1 MKNIVVLDDS
11 VMTKNL
17 VTLTEVINGIDLI
30 VADYSSAFSDFV
42 ILDRPVCFLDNDIE
56 LYKKNR
62 GITFDNIKFWSPGPF
77 IKGLNEFVDEV
88 KKLLNNKDYYKEER
102 KNYVDMNFGKNIE
115 NCSKNVADYLFKDNN
130 IQKFFDKKKKTADS
144 KLIELYGEN
153 LNLKSCVYITKEN
166 EDNNIKYIYE
176 LSSDTVKD
184 GVDYLPP
191 IIMLK
196 NKIST
201 ANCTLNMYNN
211 NVTKEDF
218 DNLCDIKVTDDK
230 TTDFILGTNIIVSQ
244 VTDGDALILT
254 YEAVDESGN
263 KSKPLEIKLKNNI
276 N

>member
-1 MKNIVVLDDS
+1 MNKNKKGF
-11 VMTKNL
+11 TL
-17 VTLTEVINGIDLI
+17 VEMLAAIGILLLITILTYPSFNKLNKKTEEKF
-30 VADYSSAFSDFV
+30 DYS
-42 ILDRPVCFLDNDIE
+42 
-56 LYKKNR
+56 
-62 GITFDNIKFWSPGPF
+62 IKT
-77 IKGLNEFVDEV
+77 IVENAAKI
-88 KKLLNNKDYYKEER
+88 
-102 KNYVDMNFGKNIE
+102 YVDNNRELIDEKITSNNGKY
-115 NCSKNVADYLFKDNN
+115 CLPVATLSSYDYLDTP
-130 IQKFFDKKKKTADS
+130 IKKSD
-144 KLIELYGEN
+144 GEN

-230 TTDFILGTNIIVSQ
+230 TTDFVLGTNITVNQ

>member
-1 MKNIVVLDDS
+1 MNKNKKGF
-11 VMTKNL
+11 TL
-17 VTLTEVINGIDLI
+17 VEMLAAIGILLLITILTYPSFNKLNKKTEEKF
-30 VADYSSAFSDFV
+30 DYS
-42 ILDRPVCFLDNDIE
+42 
-56 LYKKNR
+56 
-62 GITFDNIKFWSPGPF
+62 IKT
-77 IKGLNEFVDEV
+77 IVENAAKIYVD
-88 KKLLNNKDYYKEER
+88 NNKELIDEKITS
-102 KNYVDMNFGKNIE
+102 NNGKY
-115 NCSKNVADYLFKDNN
+115 CLPVATLSSYDYLDTP
-130 IQKFFDKKKKTADS
+130 IKKSD
-144 KLIELYGEN
+144 GEN

-196 NKIST
+196 NKIPT

-211 NVTKEDF
+211 NVAKEDF

-230 TTDFILGTNIIVSQ
+230 TTDFVLGTNITVSQ

>member
-1 MKNIVVLDDS
+1 MNKNKKGF
-11 VMTKNL
+11 TL
-17 VTLTEVINGIDLI
+17 VEMLAAIGILLLITILTYPSFNKLNKKTEEKF
-30 VADYSSAFSDFV
+30 DYS
-42 ILDRPVCFLDNDIE
+42 
-56 LYKKNR
+56 
-62 GITFDNIKFWSPGPF
+62 IKT
-77 IKGLNEFVDEV
+77 IVENAAKIYVD
-88 KKLLNNKDYYKEER
+88 NNKELIDEKITS
-102 KNYVDMNFGKNIE
+102 NNGKY
-115 NCSKNVADYLFKDNN
+115 CLPVATLSSYDYLDTP
-130 IQKFFDKKKKTADS
+130 IKKSD
-144 KLIELYGEN
+144 GEN

-166 EDNNIKYIYE
+166 ENNNIKYIYE

-230 TTDFILGTNIIVSQ
+230 TTDFVLGTNITVSQ

-254 YEAVDESGN
+254 YEAIDESGN

>member
-1 MKNIVVLDDS
+1 MNKNKKGF
-11 VMTKNL
+11 TL
-17 VTLTEVINGIDLI
+17 VEMLAAIGILLLITILTYPSFNKLNKKTEEKF
-30 VADYSSAFSDFV
+30 DYS
-42 ILDRPVCFLDNDIE
+42 
-56 LYKKNR
+56 
-62 GITFDNIKFWSPGPF
+62 IKT
-77 IKGLNEFVDEV
+77 IVENAAKIYVD
-88 KKLLNNKDYYKEER
+88 NNKELIDEKITS
-102 KNYVDMNFGKNIE
+102 NNGKY
-115 NCSKNVADYLFKDNN
+115 CLPVATLSSYDYLDTP
-130 IQKFFDKKKKTADS
+130 IKKSD
-144 KLIELYGEN
+144 GEN

-201 ANCTLNMYNN
+201 ANCTLNMYNS

-230 TTDFILGTNIIVSQ
+230 TTDFVLGTNITVNQ
-244 VTDGDALILT
+244 VTDGDALILI
-254 YEAVDESGN
+254 YEAIDESGN

>member
-1 MKNIVVLDDS
+1 MNKNKKGF
-11 VMTKNL
+11 TL
-17 VTLTEVINGIDLI
+17 VEMLAAIGILLLITILTYPSFNKLNKKTEEKF
-30 VADYSSAFSDFV
+30 DYS
-42 ILDRPVCFLDNDIE
+42 
-56 LYKKNR
+56 
-62 GITFDNIKFWSPGPF
+62 IKT
-77 IKGLNEFVDEV
+77 IVENAAKIYVD
-88 KKLLNNKDYYKEER
+88 NNKELIDEKITS
-102 KNYVDMNFGKNIE
+102 NNGKY
-115 NCSKNVADYLFKDNN
+115 CLPVATLSSYDYLDTP
-130 IQKFFDKKKKTADS
+130 IKKSD
-144 KLIELYGEN
+144 GEN

-184 GVDYLPP
+184 GVDYLLP

-201 ANCTLNMYNN
+201 ANCTLNMYNS

-230 TTDFILGTNIIVSQ
+230 TTDFVLGTNITVNQ

>member
-1 MKNIVVLDDS
+1 MNKNKKGF
-11 VMTKNL
+11 TL
-17 VTLTEVINGIDLI
+17 VEMLAAIGILLLITILTYPSFNKLNKKTEEKF
-30 VADYSSAFSDFV
+30 DYS
-42 ILDRPVCFLDNDIE
+42 
-56 LYKKNR
+56 
-62 GITFDNIKFWSPGPF
+62 IKT
-77 IKGLNEFVDEV
+77 IVENAAKIYVD
-88 KKLLNNKDYYKEER
+88 NNKELIDEKITS
-102 KNYVDMNFGKNIE
+102 NNGKY
-115 NCSKNVADYLFKDNN
+115 CLPVATLSSYDYLDTP
-130 IQKFFDKKKKTADS
+130 IKKSD
-144 KLIELYGEN
+144 GEN

-201 ANCTLNMYNN
+201 ANCTLNMYNS

-230 TTDFILGTNIIVSQ
+230 TTDFVLGTNITVNQ
-244 VTDGDALILT
+244 VNDGDALILT

>member
-1 MKNIVVLDDS
+1 MNKNKKGF
-11 VMTKNL
+11 TL
-17 VTLTEVINGIDLI
+17 VEMLAAIGILLLITILTYPSFNKLNKKTEEKF
-30 VADYSSAFSDFV
+30 DYS
-42 ILDRPVCFLDNDIE
+42 
-56 LYKKNR
+56 
-62 GITFDNIKFWSPGPF
+62 IKT
-77 IKGLNEFVDEV
+77 IVENAAKIYVD
-88 KKLLNNKDYYKEER
+88 NNKELIDEKITS
-102 KNYVDMNFGKNIE
+102 NNGKY
-115 NCSKNVADYLFKDNN
+115 CLPVATLSSYDYLDTP
-130 IQKFFDKKKKTADS
+130 IKKSD
-144 KLIELYGEN
+144 GEN
-153 LNLKSCVYITKEN
+153 LNLKSCVYITKE
-166 EDNNIKYIYE
+166 IYE

-201 ANCTLNMYNN
+201 ANCTLNMYNS

-230 TTDFILGTNIIVSQ
+230 TTDFVLGTNITVNQ

-254 YEAVDESGN
+254 YEAIDESGN

>member
-1 MKNIVVLDDS
+1 MNKNKKGF
-11 VMTKNL
+11 TL
-17 VTLTEVINGIDLI
+17 VEMLAAIGILLLITILTYPSFNKLNKKTEEKF
-30 VADYSSAFSDFV
+30 DYS
-42 ILDRPVCFLDNDIE
+42 
-56 LYKKNR
+56 
-62 GITFDNIKFWSPGPF
+62 IKT
-77 IKGLNEFVDEV
+77 IVENAAKIYVD
-88 KKLLNNKDYYKEER
+88 NNKELIDEKITS
-102 KNYVDMNFGKNIE
+102 NN
-115 NCSKNVADYLFKDNN
+115 SKYCLPVATLSSYDYLDTP
-130 IQKFFDKKKKTADS
+130 IKKSD
-144 KLIELYGEN
+144 GEN

-196 NKIST
+196 NKIPT

-230 TTDFILGTNIIVSQ
+230 TTDFVLGTNIIVNQ

>member
-1 MKNIVVLDDS
+1 MNKNKKGF
-11 VMTKNL
+11 TL
-17 VTLTEVINGIDLI
+17 VEMLAAIGILLLITILTYPSFNKLNKKTEEKF
-30 VADYSSAFSDFV
+30 DYS
-42 ILDRPVCFLDNDIE
+42 
-56 LYKKNR
+56 
-62 GITFDNIKFWSPGPF
+62 IKT
-77 IKGLNEFVDEV
+77 IVENAAKIYVD
-88 KKLLNNKDYYKEER
+88 NNKELIDEKITSNNGKYCLPVATLSSYDY
-102 KNYVDMNFGKNIE
+102 
-115 NCSKNVADYLFKDNN
+115 
-130 IQKFFDKKKKTADS
+130 FDTPIKKSD
-144 KLIELYGEN
+144 GEN

-201 ANCTLNMYNN
+201 ANCTLNMYNS

-230 TTDFILGTNIIVSQ
+230 TTDFVLGTNITVNQ

>member
-1 MKNIVVLDDS
+1 MNKNKKGF
-11 VMTKNL
+11 TL
-17 VTLTEVINGIDLI
+17 VEMLAAIGILLLITILTYPSFNKLNKKTEEKF
-30 VADYSSAFSDFV
+30 DYS
-42 ILDRPVCFLDNDIE
+42 
-56 LYKKNR
+56 
-62 GITFDNIKFWSPGPF
+62 IKT
-77 IKGLNEFVDEV
+77 IVENAAKIYVD
-88 KKLLNNKDYYKEER
+88 NNKELIDEKITS
-102 KNYVDMNFGKNIE
+102 NNGKY
-115 NCSKNVADYLFKDNN
+115 CLPVATLSSYDYLDTP
-130 IQKFFDKKKKTADS
+130 IKKSD
-144 KLIELYGEN
+144 GEN

-196 NKIST
+196 NKIPT
-201 ANCTLNMYNN
+201 ANCTLNMYNS

-230 TTDFILGTNIIVSQ
+230 TTDFVLGTNITVSQ

>member
-1 MKNIVVLDDS
+1 MNKNKKGF
-11 VMTKNL
+11 TL
-17 VTLTEVINGIDLI
+17 VEMLAAIGILLLITILTYPSFNKLNKKTEEKF
-30 VADYSSAFSDFV
+30 DYS
-42 ILDRPVCFLDNDIE
+42 
-56 LYKKNR
+56 
-62 GITFDNIKFWSPGPF
+62 IKT
-77 IKGLNEFVDEV
+77 IVENAAKIYVD
-88 KKLLNNKDYYKEER
+88 NNKELIDEKIIS
-102 KNYVDMNFGKNIE
+102 NNGKY
-115 NCSKNVADYLFKDNN
+115 CLPVATLSSYDYLDTP
-130 IQKFFDKKKKTADS
+130 IKKSD
-144 KLIELYGEN
+144 GEN

-191 IIMLK
+191 IVMLK

-230 TTDFILGTNIIVSQ
+230 TTDFVLGTNITVSQ

-254 YEAVDESGN
+254 YEAIDESGN

>member
-1 MKNIVVLDDS
+1 MNKNKKGF
-11 VMTKNL
+11 TL
-17 VTLTEVINGIDLI
+17 VEMLAAIGILLLITILTYPSFNKLNKKTEEKF
-30 VADYSSAFSDFV
+30 DYS
-42 ILDRPVCFLDNDIE
+42 
-56 LYKKNR
+56 
-62 GITFDNIKFWSPGPF
+62 IKT
-77 IKGLNEFVDEV
+77 IVENAAKIYVD
-88 KKLLNNKDYYKEER
+88 NNKELIDEKITS
-102 KNYVDMNFGKNIE
+102 NNGKY
-115 NCSKNVADYLFKDNN
+115 CLPVATLSSYDYLDTP
-130 IQKFFDKKKKTADS
+130 IKKSD
-144 KLIELYGEN
+144 GEN

-201 ANCTLNMYNN
+201 ANCTLNMYNS

-218 DNLCDIKVTDDK
+218 DDLCDIKVTDDK
-230 TTDFILGTNIIVSQ
+230 TTDFVLGTNITVNQ

>member
-1 MKNIVVLDDS
+1 MNKNKKGF
-11 VMTKNL
+11 TL
-17 VTLTEVINGIDLI
+17 VEMLAAIGILLLITILTYPSFNKLNKKTEEKF
-30 VADYSSAFSDFV
+30 DYS
-42 ILDRPVCFLDNDIE
+42 
-56 LYKKNR
+56 
-62 GITFDNIKFWSPGPF
+62 IKT
-77 IKGLNEFVDEV
+77 IVENAAKIYVD
-88 KKLLNNKDYYKEER
+88 NNKELIDEKITS
-102 KNYVDMNFGKNIE
+102 NN
-115 NCSKNVADYLFKDNN
+115 SKYCLPVATLSSYDYLDTP
-130 IQKFFDKKKKTADS
+130 IKKSD
-144 KLIELYGEN
+144 GEN

-196 NKIST
+196 NKIPT

-230 TTDFILGTNIIVSQ
+230 TTDFVLGTNIIVSQ

>member
-1 MKNIVVLDDS
+1 MNKNKKGF
-11 VMTKNL
+11 TL
-17 VTLTEVINGIDLI
+17 VEMLAAIGILLLITILTYPSFNKLNKKTEEKF
-30 VADYSSAFSDFV
+30 DYS
-42 ILDRPVCFLDNDIE
+42 
-56 LYKKNR
+56 
-62 GITFDNIKFWSPGPF
+62 IKT
-77 IKGLNEFVDEV
+77 IVENAAKIYVD
-88 KKLLNNKDYYKEER
+88 NNKELIDEKIAS
-102 KNYVDMNFGKNIE
+102 NNGKY
-115 NCSKNVADYLFKDNN
+115 CLPVATLSSYDYLDTP
-130 IQKFFDKKKKTADS
+130 IKKSD
-144 KLIELYGEN
+144 GEN

-196 NKIST
+196 NKIPT

-230 TTDFILGTNIIVSQ
+230 TTDFVLGTNITVSQ

>member
-1 MKNIVVLDDS
+1 MNKNKKGF
-11 VMTKNL
+11 TL
-17 VTLTEVINGIDLI
+17 VEMLAAIGILLLITILTYPSFNKLNKKTEEKF
-30 VADYSSAFSDFV
+30 DYS
-42 ILDRPVCFLDNDIE
+42 
-56 LYKKNR
+56 
-62 GITFDNIKFWSPGPF
+62 IKT
-77 IKGLNEFVDEV
+77 IVENAAKIYVD
-88 KKLLNNKDYYKEER
+88 NNKELIDEKITS
-102 KNYVDMNFGKNIE
+102 NNGKY
-115 NCSKNVADYLFKDNN
+115 CLPVATLSSYDYLDTP
-130 IQKFFDKKKKTADS
+130 IKKSD
-144 KLIELYGEN
+144 GEN

-201 ANCTLNMYNN
+201 ANCTLNMYNS

-230 TTDFILGTNIIVSQ
+230 TTDFVLGTNITVNQ

-263 KSKPLEIKLKNNI
+263 KSKPLEIKLKK
-276 N
+276 

>member
-1 MKNIVVLDDS
+1 MNKNKKGF
-11 VMTKNL
+11 TL
-17 VTLTEVINGIDLI
+17 VEMLAAIGILLLITILTYPSFNKLNKKTEEKF
-30 VADYSSAFSDFV
+30 DYS
-42 ILDRPVCFLDNDIE
+42 
-56 LYKKNR
+56 
-62 GITFDNIKFWSPGPF
+62 IKT
-77 IKGLNEFVDEV
+77 IVENAAKIYVD
-88 KKLLNNKDYYKEER
+88 NNKELIDEKITS
-102 KNYVDMNFGKNIE
+102 NNGKY
-115 NCSKNVADYLFKDNN
+115 CLPVATLSSYDYLDTP
-130 IQKFFDKKKKTADS
+130 IKKSD
-144 KLIELYGEN
+144 GEN

-196 NKIST
+196 NKIPT

-230 TTDFILGTNIIVSQ
+230 TTDFVLGTNITVNQ
-244 VTDGDALILT
+244 VNDGDALILT

>member
-1 MKNIVVLDDS
+1 MNKNKKGFTLVEMLAAIGILLLITILTYPSFNKLNKKTEEKFYYSIKTIV
-11 VMTKNL
+11 KNAAK
-17 VTLTEVINGIDLI
+17 I
-30 VADYSSAFSDFV
+30 Y
-42 ILDRPVCFLDNDIE
+42 
-56 LYKKNR
+56 
-62 GITFDNIKFWSPGPF
+62 
-77 IKGLNEFVDEV
+77 VD
-88 KKLLNNKDYYKEER
+88 NNKELIDEKITS
-102 KNYVDMNFGKNIE
+102 NNGKY
-115 NCSKNVADYLFKDNN
+115 CLPVATLSSYDYLDTP
-130 IQKFFDKKKKTADS
+130 IKKSD
-144 KLIELYGEN
+144 GEN

-201 ANCTLNMYNN
+201 ANCTLNMYNS

-230 TTDFILGTNIIVSQ
+230 TTDFVLGTNITVNQ

>member
-1 MKNIVVLDDS
+1 MNKNKKGF
-11 VMTKNL
+11 TL
-17 VTLTEVINGIDLI
+17 VEMLAAIGILLLITTLTYPSFNKLNKKTEEKF
-30 VADYSSAFSDFV
+30 DYS
-42 ILDRPVCFLDNDIE
+42 
-56 LYKKNR
+56 
-62 GITFDNIKFWSPGPF
+62 IKT
-77 IKGLNEFVDEV
+77 IVENAAKIYVD
-88 KKLLNNKDYYKEER
+88 NNKELIDEKITS
-102 KNYVDMNFGKNIE
+102 NNGKY
-115 NCSKNVADYLFKDNN
+115 CLPVATLSSYDYLDTP
-130 IQKFFDKKKKTADS
+130 IKKSD
-144 KLIELYGEN
+144 GEN

-201 ANCTLNMYNN
+201 ANCTLNMYNS

-230 TTDFILGTNIIVSQ
+230 TTDFVLGTNITVNQ

>member
-1 MKNIVVLDDS
+1 MNRNKKGF
-11 VMTKNL
+11 TL
-17 VTLTEVINGIDLI
+17 VEMLAAIGILLLITILTYPSFNKLNKKTEEKF
-30 VADYSSAFSDFV
+30 DYS
-42 ILDRPVCFLDNDIE
+42 
-56 LYKKNR
+56 
-62 GITFDNIKFWSPGPF
+62 IKT
-77 IKGLNEFVDEV
+77 IVENAAKIYVD
-88 KKLLNNKDYYKEER
+88 NNKELIDEKITS
-102 KNYVDMNFGKNIE
+102 NN
-115 NCSKNVADYLFKDNN
+115 SKYCLPVATLSSYDYLDTP
-130 IQKFFDKKKKTADS
+130 IKKSD
-144 KLIELYGEN
+144 GEN

-196 NKIST
+196 NKIPT

-230 TTDFILGTNIIVSQ
+230 TTDFVLGTNIIVSQ

>member
-1 MKNIVVLDDS
+1 MNKNKKGF
-11 VMTKNL
+11 TL
-17 VTLTEVINGIDLI
+17 VEMLAAIGILLLITILTYPSFNKLNKKTEEKF
-30 VADYSSAFSDFV
+30 DYS
-42 ILDRPVCFLDNDIE
+42 
-56 LYKKNR
+56 
-62 GITFDNIKFWSPGPF
+62 IKT
-77 IKGLNEFVDEV
+77 IVENAAKIYVD
-88 KKLLNNKDYYKEER
+88 NNKELIDEKITS
-102 KNYVDMNFGKNIE
+102 NN
-115 NCSKNVADYLFKDNN
+115 SKYCLPVATLSSYDYLDTP
-130 IQKFFDKKKKTADS
+130 IKKSD
-144 KLIELYGEN
+144 GEN

-196 NKIST
+196 NKIPT

-230 TTDFILGTNIIVSQ
+230 TTDFVLGTNIIVSQ

-276 N
+276 NYFYYYYNDMYKKNLYSRLY

>member
-1 MKNIVVLDDS
+1 MNKNKKGF
-11 VMTKNL
+11 TL
-17 VTLTEVINGIDLI
+17 VEMLAAIGILLLITILTYPSFNKLNKKTEEKF
-30 VADYSSAFSDFV
+30 DYS
-42 ILDRPVCFLDNDIE
+42 
-56 LYKKNR
+56 
-62 GITFDNIKFWSPGPF
+62 IKT
-77 IKGLNEFVDEV
+77 IVENAAKIYVD
-88 KKLLNNKDYYKEER
+88 NNKELIDEKITS
-102 KNYVDMNFGKNIE
+102 NNGKY
-115 NCSKNVADYLFKDNN
+115 CLPVATLSSYDYLDTP
-130 IQKFFDKKKKTADS
+130 IKKSD
-144 KLIELYGEN
+144 GEN

-196 NKIST
+196 NKIPT

-230 TTDFILGTNIIVSQ
+230 TTDFILGTNIIVNQ

>member
-1 MKNIVVLDDS
+1 MNKNKKGF
-11 VMTKNL
+11 TL
-17 VTLTEVINGIDLI
+17 VEMLAAIGILLLITILTYPSFNKLNKKTEEKF
-30 VADYSSAFSDFV
+30 DYS
-42 ILDRPVCFLDNDIE
+42 
-56 LYKKNR
+56 
-62 GITFDNIKFWSPGPF
+62 IKT
-77 IKGLNEFVDEV
+77 IVENAAKIYVD
-88 KKLLNNKDYYKEER
+88 NNKELIDEKITS
-102 KNYVDMNFGKNIE
+102 NNGKY
-115 NCSKNVADYLFKDNN
+115 CLPVATLSSYDYLDTP
-130 IQKFFDKKKKTADS
+130 IKKSD
-144 KLIELYGEN
+144 GEN

-191 IIMLK
+191 IIMVK

-230 TTDFILGTNIIVSQ
+230 TTDFVLGTNITVNQ

>member
-1 MKNIVVLDDS
+1 MNKNKKGF
-11 VMTKNL
+11 TL
-17 VTLTEVINGIDLI
+17 VEMLAAIGILLLITILTYPSFNKLNKKTEEKF
-30 VADYSSAFSDFV
+30 DYS
-42 ILDRPVCFLDNDIE
+42 
-56 LYKKNR
+56 
-62 GITFDNIKFWSPGPF
+62 IKT
-77 IKGLNEFVDEV
+77 IVENAAKIYVD
-88 KKLLNNKDYYKEER
+88 NNKELIDEKITS
-102 KNYVDMNFGKNIE
+102 NNGKY
-115 NCSKNVADYLFKDNN
+115 CLPVATLSSYDYLDTP
-130 IQKFFDKKKKTADS
+130 IKKSD
-144 KLIELYGEN
+144 GEN

-201 ANCTLNMYNN
+201 ANCTLNMYNS

-230 TTDFILGTNIIVSQ
+230 TTHFILGTNITVNQ

-263 KSKPLEIKLKNNI
+263 KSKPLEIKIKNNI

>member
-1 MKNIVVLDDS
+1 MNKNKKGF
-11 VMTKNL
+11 TL
-17 VTLTEVINGIDLI
+17 VEMLAAIGILLLITILTYPSFNKLNKKTEEKF
-30 VADYSSAFSDFV
+30 DYS
-42 ILDRPVCFLDNDIE
+42 
-56 LYKKNR
+56 
-62 GITFDNIKFWSPGPF
+62 IKT
-77 IKGLNEFVDEV
+77 IVENAAKIYVD
-88 KKLLNNKDYYKEER
+88 NNKELIDEKIASNNGGY
-102 KNYVDMNFGKNIE
+102 
-115 NCSKNVADYLFKDNN
+115 CLPVATLSSYDYLDTP
-130 IQKFFDKKKKTADS
+130 IKKSD
-144 KLIELYGEN
+144 GEN

-196 NKIST
+196 NKIPT

-230 TTDFILGTNIIVSQ
+230 TTDFVLGTNITVNQ

>member
-1 MKNIVVLDDS
+1 MNKNKKGF
-11 VMTKNL
+11 TL
-17 VTLTEVINGIDLI
+17 VEMLAAIGILLLITILTYPSFNKLNKKTEEKF
-30 VADYSSAFSDFV
+30 DYS
-42 ILDRPVCFLDNDIE
+42 
-56 LYKKNR
+56 
-62 GITFDNIKFWSPGPF
+62 IKT
-77 IKGLNEFVDEV
+77 IVENAAKIYVD
-88 KKLLNNKDYYKEER
+88 NNKELIDEKITS
-102 KNYVDMNFGKNIE
+102 NN
-115 NCSKNVADYLFKDNN
+115 SKYCLPVATLSSYDYLDTP
-130 IQKFFDKKKKTADS
+130 IKKSD
-144 KLIELYGEN
+144 GEN

-201 ANCTLNMYNN
+201 ANCTLNMYNS

-230 TTDFILGTNIIVSQ
+230 TTDFVLGTNITVNQ

>member
-1 MKNIVVLDDS
+1 MNKNKKGF
-11 VMTKNL
+11 TL
-17 VTLTEVINGIDLI
+17 VEMLAAIGILLLITILTYPSFNKLNKKTEEKF
-30 VADYSSAFSDFV
+30 DYS
-42 ILDRPVCFLDNDIE
+42 
-56 LYKKNR
+56 
-62 GITFDNIKFWSPGPF
+62 IKT
-77 IKGLNEFVDEV
+77 IVENAAKIYVD
-88 KKLLNNKDYYKEER
+88 NNKELIDEKITS
-102 KNYVDMNFGKNIE
+102 NNGKY
-115 NCSKNVADYLFKDNN
+115 CLPVATLSSYDYLDTP
-130 IQKFFDKKKKTADS
+130 IKKSD
-144 KLIELYGEN
+144 GEN

-166 EDNNIKYIYE
+166 EDNNIKSIYE

-201 ANCTLNMYNN
+201 ANCTLNMYNS

-230 TTDFILGTNIIVSQ
+230 TTDFVLGTNIIVNQ
-244 VTDGDALILT
+244 VTDGDALILI

>member
-1 MKNIVVLDDS
+1 MNKNKKGF
-11 VMTKNL
+11 TL
-17 VTLTEVINGIDLI
+17 VEMLAAIGILLLITILTYPSFNKLNKKTEEKF
-30 VADYSSAFSDFV
+30 DYS
-42 ILDRPVCFLDNDIE
+42 
-56 LYKKNR
+56 
-62 GITFDNIKFWSPGPF
+62 IKT
-77 IKGLNEFVDEV
+77 IVENAAKIYVD
-88 KKLLNNKDYYKEER
+88 NNKELIDEKITS
-102 KNYVDMNFGKNIE
+102 NNGKY
-115 NCSKNVADYLFKDNN
+115 CLPVATLSSYDYLDTP
-130 IQKFFDKKKKTADS
+130 IKKSD
-144 KLIELYGEN
+144 GEN
-153 LNLKSCVYITKEN
+153 LYLKSCVYITKEN

-196 NKIST
+196 NKIPT

-230 TTDFILGTNIIVSQ
+230 TTDFVLGTNITVSQ

>member
-1 MKNIVVLDDS
+1 MNKNKKGF
-11 VMTKNL
+11 TL
-17 VTLTEVINGIDLI
+17 VEMLAAIGILLLITILTYPSFNKLNKKTEEKF
-30 VADYSSAFSDFV
+30 DYS
-42 ILDRPVCFLDNDIE
+42 
-56 LYKKNR
+56 
-62 GITFDNIKFWSPGPF
+62 IKT
-77 IKGLNEFVDEV
+77 IVENAAKIYVD
-88 KKLLNNKDYYKEER
+88 NNKELIDEKITS
-102 KNYVDMNFGKNIE
+102 NNGKY
-115 NCSKNVADYLFKDNN
+115 CLPVATLSSYDYLDTP
-130 IQKFFDKKKKTADS
+130 IKKSD
-144 KLIELYGEN
+144 GEN
-153 LNLKSCVYITKEN
+153 LNLKSCIYITKEN

-201 ANCTLNMYNN
+201 ANCTLNMYNS

-230 TTDFILGTNIIVSQ
+230 TTDFVLGTNITVNQ

>member
-1 MKNIVVLDDS
+1 MNKNKKGF
-11 VMTKNL
+11 TL
-17 VTLTEVINGIDLI
+17 VEMLAAIGILLLITILTYPSFNKLNKKTEEKF
-30 VADYSSAFSDFV
+30 DYS
-42 ILDRPVCFLDNDIE
+42 
-56 LYKKNR
+56 
-62 GITFDNIKFWSPGPF
+62 IKT
-77 IKGLNEFVDEV
+77 IVENAAKIYVD
-88 KKLLNNKDYYKEER
+88 NNKELIDEKITS
-102 KNYVDMNFGKNIE
+102 NNGKY
-115 NCSKNVADYLFKDNN
+115 CLPVATLSSYDYLDTP
-130 IQKFFDKKKKTADS
+130 IKKSD
-144 KLIELYGEN
+144 GEN
-153 LNLKSCVYITKEN
+153 LNLKSCVYITKKN

-201 ANCTLNMYNN
+201 ANCTLNMYNS

-230 TTDFILGTNIIVSQ
+230 TTDFVLGTNITVNQ

>member
-1 MKNIVVLDDS
+1 MNKNKKGF
-11 VMTKNL
+11 TL
-17 VTLTEVINGIDLI
+17 VEMLAAIGILLLITILTYPSFNKLNKKTEEKF
-30 VADYSSAFSDFV
+30 DYS
-42 ILDRPVCFLDNDIE
+42 
-56 LYKKNR
+56 
-62 GITFDNIKFWSPGPF
+62 IKT
-77 IKGLNEFVDEV
+77 IVENAAKIYVD
-88 KKLLNNKDYYKEER
+88 NNKELIDEKITS
-102 KNYVDMNFGKNIE
+102 NNGKY
-115 NCSKNVADYLFKDNN
+115 CLPVATLSSYDYLDTP
-130 IQKFFDKKKKTADS
+130 IKKSD
-144 KLIELYGEN
+144 GEN

-196 NKIST
+196 NKIPT

-230 TTDFILGTNIIVSQ
+230 TTDFILGANIIVNQ

-254 YEAVDESGN
+254 YEVVDESGN

>member
-1 MKNIVVLDDS
+1 MNKNKKGF
-11 VMTKNL
+11 TL
-17 VTLTEVINGIDLI
+17 VEMLAAIGILLLITILTYPSFNKLNKKTEEKF
-30 VADYSSAFSDFV
+30 DYS
-42 ILDRPVCFLDNDIE
+42 
-56 LYKKNR
+56 
-62 GITFDNIKFWSPGPF
+62 IKT
-77 IKGLNEFVDEV
+77 IVENAAKIYVD
-88 KKLLNNKDYYKEER
+88 NNKELIDEKITS
-102 KNYVDMNFGKNIE
+102 NNGKY
-115 NCSKNVADYLFKDNN
+115 CLPVATLSSYDYLDTP
-130 IQKFFDKKKKTADS
+130 IKKSD
-144 KLIELYGEN
+144 GEN

-196 NKIST
+196 NKIPT
-201 ANCTLNMYNN
+201 ANCTLNMYNS

-218 DNLCDIKVTDDK
+218 NNLCDIKVTDDK
-230 TTDFILGTNIIVSQ
+230 TTDFVLGTNITVSQ

>member
-1 MKNIVVLDDS
+1 MNKNKKGF
-11 VMTKNL
+11 TL
-17 VTLTEVINGIDLI
+17 VEMLASIGILLLITILTYPSFNKLNKKTEEKF
-30 VADYSSAFSDFV
+30 DYS
-42 ILDRPVCFLDNDIE
+42 
-56 LYKKNR
+56 
-62 GITFDNIKFWSPGPF
+62 IKT
-77 IKGLNEFVDEV
+77 IVENAAKIYVD
-88 KKLLNNKDYYKEER
+88 NNKELIDEKITS
-102 KNYVDMNFGKNIE
+102 NNGKY
-115 NCSKNVADYLFKDNN
+115 CLPVATLSSYDYLDTP
-130 IQKFFDKKKKTADS
+130 IKKSD
-144 KLIELYGEN
+144 GEN

-196 NKIST
+196 NKIPT

-230 TTDFILGTNIIVSQ
+230 TTDFVLGKNITVNQ
-244 VTDGDALILT
+244 VTDGNALILT
-254 YEAVDESGN
+254 YKAVDESGN

>member
-1 MKNIVVLDDS
+1 MNKNKKGF
-11 VMTKNL
+11 TL
-17 VTLTEVINGIDLI
+17 VEMLASIGILLLITILTYPSFNKLNKKTEEKF
-30 VADYSSAFSDFV
+30 DYS
-42 ILDRPVCFLDNDIE
+42 
-56 LYKKNR
+56 
-62 GITFDNIKFWSPGPF
+62 IKT
-77 IKGLNEFVDEV
+77 IVENAAKIYVD
-88 KKLLNNKDYYKEER
+88 NNKELIDEKITS
-102 KNYVDMNFGKNIE
+102 NNGKY
-115 NCSKNVADYLFKDNN
+115 CLPVATLSSYDYLDTP
-130 IQKFFDKKKKTADS
+130 IKKSD
-144 KLIELYGEN
+144 GEN

-166 EDNNIKYIYE
+166 EDNNIKHIYE

-201 ANCTLNMYNN
+201 ANCTLNMYNS

-218 DNLCDIKVTDDK
+218 DNLCDIKVTDDR
-230 TTDFILGTNIIVSQ
+230 TNDFVLGRNITVNQ

>member
-1 MKNIVVLDDS
+1 MNKNKKGF
-11 VMTKNL
+11 TL
-17 VTLTEVINGIDLI
+17 VEMLAAIGILLLITILTYPSFNKLNKKTEEKF
-30 VADYSSAFSDFV
+30 DYS
-42 ILDRPVCFLDNDIE
+42 
-56 LYKKNR
+56 
-62 GITFDNIKFWSPGPF
+62 IKT
-77 IKGLNEFVDEV
+77 IVENAAKIYVD
-88 KKLLNNKDYYKEER
+88 NNKELIDEKITS
-102 KNYVDMNFGKNIE
+102 NNGKYCLPIATL
-115 NCSKNVADYLFKDNN
+115 SSYDYLDTP
-130 IQKFFDKKKKTADS
+130 IKKSD
-144 KLIELYGEN
+144 GEN

-201 ANCTLNMYNN
+201 ANCTLNMYNS

-218 DNLCDIKVTDDK
+218 DNLCDIKVTDDR
-230 TTDFILGTNIIVSQ
+230 TNDFVLGTNITVNQ

>member
-1 MKNIVVLDDS
+1 MNKNKKGF
-11 VMTKNL
+11 TL
-17 VTLTEVINGIDLI
+17 VEMLAAIGILLLITILTYPSFNKLNKKTEEKF
-30 VADYSSAFSDFV
+30 DYS
-42 ILDRPVCFLDNDIE
+42 
-56 LYKKNR
+56 
-62 GITFDNIKFWSPGPF
+62 IKT
-77 IKGLNEFVDEV
+77 IVENAAKIYVD
-88 KKLLNNKDYYKEER
+88 NNKELIDEKITS
-102 KNYVDMNFGKNIE
+102 NN
-115 NCSKNVADYLFKDNN
+115 SKYCLPVATLSSYDYLDTP
-130 IQKFFDKKKKTADS
+130 IKKSD
-144 KLIELYGEN
+144 GEN

>member
-1 MKNIVVLDDS
+1 MNKNKKGF
-11 VMTKNL
+11 TL
-17 VTLTEVINGIDLI
+17 VEMLAAIGILLLITILTYPSFNKLNKKTEEKF
-30 VADYSSAFSDFV
+30 DYS
-42 ILDRPVCFLDNDIE
+42 
-56 LYKKNR
+56 
-62 GITFDNIKFWSPGPF
+62 IKT
-77 IKGLNEFVDEV
+77 IVENAAKIYVD
-88 KKLLNNKDYYKEER
+88 NNKELIDEKITS
-102 KNYVDMNFGKNIE
+102 NN
-115 NCSKNVADYLFKDNN
+115 SKYCLPVATLSSYDYLDTP
-130 IQKFFDKKKKTADS
+130 IKKSD
-144 KLIELYGEN
+144 GEN

-196 NKIST
+196 NKIPT
-201 ANCTLNMYNN
+201 ANCTLNMYNS

-230 TTDFILGTNIIVSQ
+230 TTDFVLGTNITVSQ

>member
-1 MKNIVVLDDS
+1 MNKNKKGF
-11 VMTKNL
+11 TL
-17 VTLTEVINGIDLI
+17 VEMLAAIGILLLITILTYPSFNKLNKKTEEKF
-30 VADYSSAFSDFV
+30 DYS
-42 ILDRPVCFLDNDIE
+42 
-56 LYKKNR
+56 
-62 GITFDNIKFWSPGPF
+62 IKT
-77 IKGLNEFVDEV
+77 IVENAAKI
-88 KKLLNNKDYYKEER
+88 
-102 KNYVDMNFGKNIE
+102 YVDNNRELIDEKITSNNGKY
-115 NCSKNVADYLFKDNN
+115 CLPVATLSSYDYLDTP
-130 IQKFFDKKKKTADS
+130 IKKSD
-144 KLIELYGEN
+144 GEN

-196 NKIST
+196 NKVPT
-201 ANCTLNMYNN
+201 ANCTLNMYNS

-230 TTDFILGTNIIVSQ
+230 TTDFVLGTNITVSQ

>member
-1 MKNIVVLDDS
+1 MNKNKKGF
-11 VMTKNL
+11 TL
-17 VTLTEVINGIDLI
+17 VEMLAAIGILLLITILTYPSFNKLNKKTEEKF
-30 VADYSSAFSDFV
+30 DYS
-42 ILDRPVCFLDNDIE
+42 
-56 LYKKNR
+56 
-62 GITFDNIKFWSPGPF
+62 IKT
-77 IKGLNEFVDEV
+77 IVENAAKIYVD
-88 KKLLNNKDYYKEER
+88 NNKELIDEKITS
-102 KNYVDMNFGKNIE
+102 NNGKY
-115 NCSKNVADYLFKDNN
+115 CLPVATLSSYDYLDTP
-130 IQKFFDKKKKTADS
+130 IKKSD
-144 KLIELYGEN
+144 GEN

-254 YEAVDESGN
+254 YEAIDESGN